1 MKVRKTLSFKD
12 YLAGAVL
19 ANSPAWLVLGI
30 APFFDADSLT
40 LVRLLFVAYVSGSVI
55 AGYLIARKALQN
67 HMKTGL
73 KVGLGAFIFHI
84 YAFMGIIELITGKRM
99 LNFLDHL
106 LILAIFI
113 AGGVVGALLC
123 KQLHQAK

>member
-1 MKVRKTLSFKD
+1 MEVRKTLSFKD

-19 ANSPAWLVLGI
+19 ANSLAWLVLGI
-30 APFFDADSLT
+30 APFFDANSLT
-40 LVRLLFVAYVSGSVI
+40 LVRLLFLAYVSGAVI

-67 HMKTGL
+67 HMKIGL

-84 YAFMGIIELITGKRM
+84 YAFMGIIELITGERM
-99 LNFLDHL
+99 LNLLDHL

-123 KQLHQAK
+123 QRLHQEK